1 MGHAPLAYS
10 YTMKQV
16 LLNDTAQR
24 MYVEDM
30 MTFEAIAKELN
41 CSERTIRNWATTGLW
56 DQKRKKFRE
65 FQESLHEDTR
75 EIATLMAQKIKEQ
88 LNNDVM
94 PSRDL
99 LNSFT
104 KIAASMVKMRDYEKA
119 IAADDTA
126 SASADEAAK
135 SQKNAAEIFKQTF
148 GVDLT
153 TI

>member
-1 MGHAPLAYS
+1 
-10 YTMKQV
+10 MKQV

-24 MYVEDM
+24 MYVEEF
-30 MTFEAIAKELN
+30 MTFEAIAKELD
-41 CSERTIRNWATTGLW
+41 CSERTIRNWAATGCW
-56 DQKRKKFRE
+56 DEKRRKFRQ

-88 LNNDVM
+88 LTTNVM

-104 KIAASMVKMRDYEKA
+104 KIAASMVRMRDYEKA

-126 SASADEAAK
+126 SASAEEAAK

-153 TI
+153 I